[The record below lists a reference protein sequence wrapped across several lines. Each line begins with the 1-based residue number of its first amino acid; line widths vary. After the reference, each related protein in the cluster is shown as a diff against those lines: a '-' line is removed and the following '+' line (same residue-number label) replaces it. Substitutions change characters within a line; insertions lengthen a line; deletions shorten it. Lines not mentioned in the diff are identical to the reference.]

1 MVDPGSAAELTFD
14 DVTKRYP
21 GRGQPAVDHLSLKIP
36 AGEICV
42 LVGPSG
48 AGKTTALKMVNRL
61 ISFDSGDIE
70 IDGRSVLDF
79 EISELR
85 RGIGYVIQQVGLFPH
100 MSVEAN
106 VATVPRLRGWD
117 KKRTHERVR
126 ELLELVGLDPDG
138 DPGRYPGQLS
148 GGQRQRVGLARAM
161 AADPPLMLMDE
172 PFGAIDPI
180 TRSRLQDEFLRLHRR
195 IRKTVIF
202 VTHDIDEAIKMGNRI
217 AILREGGSLAQYDT
231 PDAIL
236 AEPADDF
243 VARFVGADRGLKRLS
258 LVQLS
263 DLELEAVPAEPNGLP
278 TAAIGTSLRDAL
290 SLLLSEGQS
299 RLLVTDGDGNP
310 VGVAKLEQ
318 IGARVSAPEDQS

>member
-1 MVDPGSAAELTFD
+1 
-14 DVTKRYP
+14 
-21 GRGQPAVDHLSLKIP
+21 
-36 AGEICV
+36 
-42 LVGPSG
+42 
-48 AGKTTALKMVNRL
+48 
-61 ISFDSGDIE
+61 
-70 IDGRSVLDF
+70 
-79 EISELR
+79 
-85 RGIGYVIQQVGLFPH
+85 
-100 MSVEAN
+100 
-106 VATVPRLRGWD
+106 
-117 KKRTHERVR
+117 
-126 ELLELVGLDPDG
+126 
-138 DPGRYPGQLS
+138 
-148 GGQRQRVGLARAM
+148 
-161 AADPPLMLMDE
+161 
-172 PFGAIDPI
+172 
-180 TRSRLQDEFLRLHRR
+180 
-195 IRKTVIF
+195 VIF